1 MVLGEKHGTNY
12 LPCTPFQKF
21 SVEIFIHGKKECLR
35 IPDHPVCHRCPGDR
49 HAILFPLLFLTAVGQ
64 SVTELLV
71 HHPGNR
77 TGRRHPIEHVCP
89 AIFSFFDH
97 WKILKFIFMGSDPS
111 TIDAELSAALLIVG
125 NRFEGQSSK
134 SNSVGG
140 IQIKCAANATHFSIS
155 VL

>member
-1 MVLGEKHGTNY
+1 MFIFSLWG
-12 LPCTPFQKF
+12 LTPEY
-21 SVEIFIHGKKECLR
+21 S
-35 IPDHPVCHRCPGDR
+35 
-49 HAILFPLLFLTAVGQ
+49 FPLLFLTAVGQ

-140 IQIKCAANATHFSIS
+140 IQINCAANATHFSIS

>member
-77 TGRRHPIEHVCP
+77 SG
-89 AIFSFFDH
+89 S
-97 WKILKFIFMGSDPS
+97 LGSDPMKYRYCFCGTARTCTRS
-111 TIDAELSAALLIVG
+111 KE
-125 NRFEGQSSK
+125 NRYSK
-134 SNSVGG
+134 R
-140 IQIKCAANATHFSIS
+140 IRYMHFSRNS
-155 VL
+155 ANDPY